1 MPWVSQSNQIQG
13 ITLAQPIQSN
23 PRHAKAIPSQGT
35 SLFWLSHNSYF
46 FWSEPRHAVALLRPG
61 IFRNFLGGSRAFRAT
76 PRSENGP
83 AGGGQ

>member
-1 MPWVSQSNQIQG
+1 MPWLNDYG
-13 ITLAQPIQSN
+13 IAPRYALAQPIQSN

-35 SLFWLSHNSYF
+35 SLFWLSHKSYF